1 MSKVLMRSS
10 LQALYLKVSSKLALQ
25 TQIWNPDYFHN
36 INDKSMIPRS
46 SSINEY
52 CSFWIIEFLLI
63 SWRNNDFKV
72 FSCESRRWV
81 FVSNFKN
88 QACTIILLYYIFSF
102 LSLFAHQ
109 KNYLT
114 LFFPINFVLKKI
126 TQIKR
131 KVRLHLQRT
140 NFKIT
145 RICLPLTGVPV
156 AELKAAITMEN
167 ASKNGSTP
175 FVNVIWPLLLGLLVL
190 MVKEQRFLR
199 PINFTYK
206 NFRSHI
212 WIAWHFC

>member
-1 MSKVLMRSS
+1 MSFCFK
-10 LQALYLKVSSKLALQ
+10 LQKPGLHNYFTILY
-25 TQIWNPDYFHN
+25 I
-36 INDKSMIPRS
+36 
-46 SSINEY
+46 
-52 CSFWIIEFLLI
+52 
-63 SWRNNDFKV
+63 
-72 FSCESRRWV
+72 
-81 FVSNFKN
+81 
-88 QACTIILLYYIFSF
+88 F
-102 LSLFAHQ
+102 LSLPLCTS
-109 KNYLT
+109 KKLPYPL
-114 LFFPINFVLKKI
+114 FPINFVLKKI

-212 WIAWHFC
+212 WMAWYFC

>member
-25 TQIWNPDYFHN
+25 TQIWNPDYFHS

-46 SSINEY
+46 SSVNKY
-52 CSFWIIEFLLI
+52 FSFWIIEFLLI

-102 LSLFAHQ
+102 LSLSAHQ

-114 LFFPINFVLKKI
+114 LFFPINFVFKKNHSD
-126 TQIKR
+126 Q
-131 KVRLHLQRT
+131 
-140 NFKIT
+140 
-145 RICLPLTGVPV
+145 
-156 AELKAAITMEN
+156 EE
-167 ASKNGSTP
+167 GSTASAENQ
-175 FVNVIWPLLLGLLVL
+175 FQDYQDLSTSDRGARCRAQSCYNNGKCIEKWLN
-190 MVKEQRFLR
+190 
-199 PINFTYK
+199 PICECDMTSFTGPSCSDGKRAKIFKADKFY
-206 NFRSHI
+206 I
-212 WIAWHFC
+212 

>member
-1 MSKVLMRSS
+1 MTNLWFQEV
-10 LQALYLKVSSKLALQ
+10 
-25 TQIWNPDYFHN
+25 P
-36 INDKSMIPRS
+36 
-46 SSINEY
+46 
-52 CSFWIIEFLLI
+52 LLI
-63 SWRNNDFKV
+63 NTFL
-72 FSCESRRWV
+72 FESLSFYWYHEETMTSKFFHV
-81 FVSNFKN
+81 SLEDEFFFSNFKN